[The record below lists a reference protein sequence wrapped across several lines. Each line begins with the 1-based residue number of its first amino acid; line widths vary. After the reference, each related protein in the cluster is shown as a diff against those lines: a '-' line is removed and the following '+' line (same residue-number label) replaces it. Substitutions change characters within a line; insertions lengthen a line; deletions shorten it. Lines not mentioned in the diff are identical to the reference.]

1 MRDHVMTGDSSRQ
14 AEKHQEVL
22 IVTGMS
28 GAGRSTVGNA
38 LEDLGWYVVDNLPP
52 QMLRPLVE
60 LAGKAGN
67 NLPKVAAVVDVRG
80 GKLFADLEETVEA
93 LREATPV
100 RVLFLE
106 ATDAA
111 LVRRFEQVRR
121 PHPLQGDGTLLDGIG
136 AERQRMLGLRE
147 SSDIVVDTSDLN
159 IHQLA
164 TTISETFS
172 SADTPGLQLTV
183 LSFGYKYG
191 LPADADLVADMR
203 FLPNPFW
210 VPALRA
216 LSGLDAQVSDY
227 VLAQEGA
234 SEFVDRYVL
243 ALAPVLA
250 GYQRENKRHATIAIG
265 CTGGKHRSVAIVQR
279 LASLLR
285 EQPGVAVSIKH
296 RDLGRE

>member
-1 MRDHVMTGDSSRQ
+1 MTGDSYHQ
-14 AEKHQEVL
+14 PEQQQEVL

-80 GKLFADLEETVEA
+80 GKLFADLTQTVEA
-93 LREATPV
+93 LREATSV

-147 SSDIVVDTSDLN
+147 SSDLIVDTSDLN

-164 TTISETFS
+164 TKISETFS

-210 VPALRA
+210 IPGLRA
-216 LSGLDAQVSDY
+216 LSGLDDPVSDY

-234 SEFVDRYVL
+234 VEFVDRYVR
-243 ALAPVLA
+243 ALEPVLA

-279 LASLLR
+279 LATLLR
-285 EQPGVAVSIKH
+285 EQPGVAVSVKH

>member
-1 MRDHVMTGDSSRQ
+1 MTGDSYHQ
-14 AEKHQEVL
+14 PEQHQEVL

-80 GKLFADLEETVEA
+80 GKLFADLEQTVEA

-106 ATDAA
+106 ATDAV

-147 SSDIVVDTSDLN
+147 SSDIIVDTSDLN

-164 TTISETFS
+164 TKISETFS

-210 VPALRA
+210 IPALRA
-216 LSGLDAQVSDY
+216 LSGLDTPVSDY
-227 VLAQEGA
+227 VLAQGG
-234 SEFVDRYVL
+234 SVEFVDRYVL
-243 ALAPVLA
+243 ALEPVLA

>member
-1 MRDHVMTGDSSRQ
+1 MRDHAMTGDSSRQ
-14 AEKHQEVL
+14 AGQHQEVL

-80 GKLFADLEETVEA
+80 GRLFADLEETVEA

-136 AERQRMLGLRE
+136 AERERMLGLRE

-164 TTISETFS
+164 TKISETFS

-216 LSGLDAQVSDY
+216 LSGLDAQVSEY

-234 SEFVDRYVL
+234 SEFVERYVL

-279 LASLLR
+279 LAALLR

>member
-1 MRDHVMTGDSSRQ
+1 MTGDSYHQ
-14 AEKHQEVL
+14 PEQQQEVL

-80 GKLFADLEETVEA
+80 GKLFADLTQTVEA

-121 PHPLQGDGTLLDGIG
+121 PHPLQGDGTLLDGIS

-147 SSDIVVDTSDLN
+147 SSDLIVDTSDLN

-164 TTISETFS
+164 TKMSETFS

-210 VPALRA
+210 MPALRS
-216 LSGLDAQVSDY
+216 LSGLDDPVSEY

-234 SEFVDRYVL
+234 VEFVDRYVR
-243 ALAPVLA
+243 ALEPVLA

-279 LASLLR
+279 LATLLR

>member
-1 MRDHVMTGDSSRQ
+1 MAEDSYS
-14 AEKHQEVL
+14 QEVL

-60 LAGKAGN
+60 LAGRAGN
-67 NLPKVAAVVDVRG
+67 NLPKIAAIVDVRG
-80 GKLFADLEETVEA
+80 GSLFADLQQSVDS
-93 LREATPV
+93 LRTGTPV

-121 PHPLQGDGTLLDGIG
+121 PHPLQEDGTLLDGIT
-136 AERQRMLGLRE
+136 AERQRMLPMRE
-147 SSDIVVDTSDLN
+147 SSDIIIDTSDLN

-164 TTISETFS
+164 TTISDTFAS
-172 SADTPGLQLTV
+172 EDTPGVQVTV
-183 LSFGYKYG
+183 LSFGFKYG

-210 VPALRA
+210 VPELRA
-216 LSGLDAQVSDY
+216 LSGLDPAVSDY

-234 SEFVDRYVL
+234 KEFVEDYAV
-243 ALAPVLA
+243 ALSPVLA

-265 CTGGKHRSVAIVQR
+265 CTGGKHRSVAVAEK
-279 LASLLR
+279 LAGILR
-285 EQPGVAVSIKH
+285 SQPGVVVSVKH

>member
-1 MRDHVMTGDSSRQ
+1 MTDGTIR
-14 AEKHQEVL
+14 QEVL

-60 LAGKAGN
+60 LAGRAGS
-67 NLPKVAAVVDVRG
+67 NLPKIAAIVDVRG
-80 GKLFADLEETVEA
+80 GKLFADLQEIIDS
-93 LREATPV
+93 LRDGTSV
-100 RVLFLE
+100 RVIFLE

-121 PHPLQGDGTLLDGIG
+121 PHPLQGDGTLLDGIS
-136 AERQRMLGLRE
+136 AERRLVLQLRE
-147 SSDIVVDTSDLN
+147 SSDLIIDTSDLN

-164 TTISETFS
+164 TTIADTF
-172 SADTPGLQLTV
+172 ADDDTPGVQVTV
-183 LSFGYKYG
+183 LSFGFKYG

-210 VPALRA
+210 NPDLRPFN
-216 LSGLDAQVSDY
+216 GKDQVVSDY

-234 SEFVDRYVL
+234 SEFIDGYVK
-243 ALAPVLA
+243 ALEPVLA
-250 GYQRENKRHATIAIG
+250 GYQRENKRHVTLAVG
-265 CTGGKHRSVAIVQR
+265 CTGGKHRSVAVAEEFAER
-279 LASLLR
+279 LKSL
-285 EQPGVAVSIKH
+285 PGVAVNIRH

>member
-1 MRDHVMTGDSSRQ
+1 MRDHAMTGDSSRQ
-14 AEKHQEVL
+14 TEQHQEVL

-136 AERQRMLGLRE
+136 AERQRMLRLRE

-164 TTISETFS
+164 TKVSETFS

-216 LSGLDAQVSDY
+216 LSGLDVQVSDY

-279 LASLLR
+279 LAALLR
-285 EQPGVAVSIKH
+285 SQPGVAVSIKH